1 MCATVQTDTSDC
13 SKLHS
18 VIVEKS
24 LTRGSHPASALRLH
38 QYLWRMFGSI
48 HARRVHVSPNEPL
61 PDVNRLIATLPRRD
75 RQHFLA
81 RCDLV
86 DLQFAEIL
94 CEPGERIHHVYFPTT
109 SLISL
114 TKTVD
119 GCERMEVALI
129 GNEGMLGSSLILGV
143 DVAPLQALAQG
154 KGAALRMEAES
165 FRHEL
170 EHSAA
175 LQRILLRY
183 VHVVLDQLAQ
193 LTACTRFHLLE
204 PRLARWLLMTSD
216 RARSDHFHVTHEF
229 LAFILGMRRV
239 GITKAANLLQQR
251 KLIAYSRGNITIIDR
266 AGLQALSCSCY
277 EADKAIYAGTLG
289 KHTTESSQ
297 TPSCVG
303 DQFSNV
309 AAGRPSAFPLG
320 VPPVVLPAQAGI
332 LK

>member
-1 MCATVQTDTSDC
+1 LLQAAQRYREKVIYPGFATGNWQLAAGIG
-13 SKLHS
+13 LH
-18 VIVEKS
+18 
-24 LTRGSHPASALRLH
+24 LH
-38 QYLWRMFGSI
+38 QCLCRVSGST
-48 HARRVHVSPNEPL
+48 HFRRVHVPPNEPL

-81 RCDLV
+81 RCELV

-94 CEPGERIHHVYFPTT
+94 CEPDERISHVYFPTT
-109 SLISL
+109 SFISL

-143 DVAPLQALAQG
+143 DVAPLQALVQG
-154 KGAALRMEAES
+154 KGAALRMEAAT
-165 FRHEL
+165 FRQEL

-175 LQRILLRY
+175 LQRVLQRY
-183 VHVVLDQLAQ
+183 LHVVFGQLAQ

-204 PRLARWLLMTSD
+204 PRLARWLLMTGD
-216 RARSDHFHVTHEF
+216 RAGSDHFHVTHEF

-251 KLIAYSRGNITIIDR
+251 KLIAYSRGNITILDR

-277 EADKAIYAGTLG
+277 AADKAIYAGTMG
-289 KHTTESSQ
+289 KRPPEPSQ
-297 TPSCVG
+297 TPYDIG
-303 DQFSNV
+303 DQYRSFPPPT
-309 AAGRPSAFPLG
+309 RPS
-320 VPPVVLPAQAGI
+320 VVIPAQARI
-332 LK
+332 QK